1 MQMHAHLCG
10 KPGVSNKDSSGTF
23 LCSVP
28 ALHTVV
34 TSSCS
39 FFLNVEEL
47 APSQLL
53 AESTQT
59 AEEFISAMQTS
70 CLVDGDASFDWI
82 TTVKIVL
89 FAGSSHKV
97 RLASPWVTS
106 LCLWTDLTIAG
117 RWKNVG
123 QAEAEIAIETIYFCP
138 RAEGADTVRL
148 LSISLSS
155 FPAFLQIKISL
166 ARTKPKQTTL
176 QSTGLAIITK
186 AIPFFKSV
194 ACGGWH
200 LSPETSET
208 NQKLGHRARWE
219 RE

>member
-10 KPGVSNKDSSGTF
+10 KPGVSNKDSCGTF

-34 TSSCS
+34 ASSCS

-47 APSQLL
+47 APSPTPCRKYPN
-53 AESTQT
+53 SGRP
-59 AEEFISAMQTS
+59 MQTS

-123 QAEAEIAIETIYFCP
+123 QAEAEIAIETIYFYP
-138 RAEGADTVRL
+138 RAEGADTIRL

-176 QSTGLAIITK
+176 QSTALAIITK
-186 AIPFFKSV
+186 AIPPFF
-194 ACGGWH
+194 
-200 LSPETSET
+200 LS
-208 NQKLGHRARWE
+208 Q
-219 RE
+219 